1 MKIKTTLTLFLLLM
15 LSTGCVQ
22 KNQSDELYRKAVVKL
37 VSSEAKDFNINKN
50 IVDYNNGNGK

>member
-1 MKIKTTLTLFLLLM
+1 M